1 VQYDQARPGRMLGVS
16 LPGLCGRHHAG
27 AVIYDGEM
35 MTFAQPGSGSDAV
48 GALGLTGD
56 PDRLRLPALAVVR

>member
-1 VQYDQARPGRMLGVS
+1 
-16 LPGLCGRHHAG
+16 
-27 AVIYDGEM
+27 M